1 MEGDFGSMTKVN
13 DLAGMGKAKIASLTH
28 KKSYKVRK
36 KLNLLNKKQRVH

>member
-28 KKSYKVRK
+28 KNHI
-36 KLNLLNKKQRVH
+36 KLEKN